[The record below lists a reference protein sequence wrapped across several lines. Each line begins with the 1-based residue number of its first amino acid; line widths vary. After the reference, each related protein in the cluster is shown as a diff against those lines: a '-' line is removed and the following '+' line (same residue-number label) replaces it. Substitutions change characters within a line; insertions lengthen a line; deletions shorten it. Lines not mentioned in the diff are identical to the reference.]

1 MSEKLSIKLKILE
14 RSYPL
19 LIDWSEE
26 EKLRSA
32 AKRIND
38 LVLRFKQRYADK
50 DNQDLLVMVCLQFA
64 NRLIDL
70 EKNQEDNNL
79 EAKIDTICDD
89 IDEFLKLNQ

>member
-38 LVLRFKQRYADK
+38 LILRFKQRYADK

-64 NRLIDL
+64 NRLLDL

-79 EAKIDTICDD
+79 EAKIDAICDD